1 MCGGG
6 RRGEEREQLL
16 TQADQ
21 EHNAFLKDESG
32 GMRVTGG
39 QAVLAL
45 LYQLQHTTD
54 LWTLRLSNTTKRQA
68 ALTRAGYRT

>member
-1 MCGGG
+1 MVVG
-6 RRGEEREQLL
+6 GEEREQLL

-45 LYQLQHTTD
+45 LYQPV
-54 LWTLRLSNTTKRQA
+54 A
-68 ALTRAGYRT
+68 AHN